1 MESLGLS
8 RMISYNKALKII
20 QTNIINTTKSELID
34 VEDCLD
40 RILMKNQHS
49 KCNYPRENLSSMD
62 GVVIYKNDINNLGIK
77 IIGEIKAGDKRVSD
91 FKKGESKFIY
101 TGGPVP
107 GNNKLIIPKEDFLV
121 KKNNLLQIN
130 NKNMSDFIR
139 KKGSDFKIKDLCL
152 KKNTIMNLRSISL
165 AQAMNI
171 KKLRV
176 LKKPKVY
183 IIVTGDE
190 LINKSRKTPL
200 VNSTNKFVINFLV
213 KKFGG
218 KVKGIFTVGDNI
230 DELNSIIKDLGEFDI
245 IISSG
250 GISKGK
256 YDLVKKAVK
265 LNNFKI
271 LFDKVAIKP
280 GKPTTF
286 GILDKNKYFLGLPG
300 NPVSC
305 FNSLLFFLP
314 KILNSFYN
322 LNSIKFSKT
331 NLALQNKL
339 EKNNHL
345 TKFLR
350 IKINK
355 RLNSFTIF
363 KKQDSSLIKILN
375 ESDGIFIRK
384 PHANILK
391 KGEICQV
398 IPFER
403 ILSNQI

>member
-1 MESLGLS
+1 
-8 RMISYNKALKII
+8 MISYNKALRII
-20 QTNIINTTKSELID
+20 QTNILNSTKGELID
-34 VEDCLD
+34 VEDSLN
-40 RILMKNQHS
+40 RILMENHYS
-49 KCNYPRENLSSMD
+49 MCNYPRENLSAMD
-62 GVVIYKNDINNLGIK
+62 GVVIYKNDLNAQVIK
-77 IIGEIKAGDKRVSD
+77 IIGEIKAGDTRASD

-107 GNNKLIIPKEDFLV
+107 GNNKLIIPKEDFSV
-121 KKNNLLQIN
+121 KKNNFLKIN
-130 NKNMSDFIR
+130 NKNTSDFIR

-152 KKNTIMNLRSISL
+152 KKDTIMNLRSISL

-176 LKKPKVY
+176 LKKPKIY

-190 LINKSRKTPL
+190 LINKSKNTPL
-200 VNSTNKFVINFLV
+200 VNSTNKFIIKFLV

-218 KVKGIFTVGDNI
+218 EVKGIFTVGDNI
-230 DELNSIIKDLGEFDI
+230 DELDSIIRGLGEFDI

-271 LFDKVAIKP
+271 LFDKVAVKP

-286 GILDKNKYFLGLPG
+286 GILNKNKYFLGLPG

-305 FNSLLFFLP
+305 FNSLLFFFT

-322 LNSIKFSKT
+322 LNSIKFSET
-331 NLALQNKL
+331 NLVLQKKL
-339 EKNNHL
+339 EKNNNL
-345 TKFLR
+345 TRFLR
-350 IKINK
+350 IKIHK
-355 RLNSFTIF
+355 RSNSFTIF
-363 KKQDSSLIKILN
+363 KKQDSSLIKVLK

-384 PHANILK
+384 PHENALK
-391 KGEICQV
+391 KGEVCQV
-398 IPFER
+398 MLFER